1 MKGKMKRTFLLAVV
15 NVFLC
20 TVCLINLFVVTKV
33 LAFDSDVSGVLVDIN
48 KNYKELIAEDLASKN
63 KYPNLTANSNPFV
76 FIYHIGNHLIYSDLD
91 GSNNRVLYSY
101 NLETKKNENLL
112 NNIKDIHGNSAVI
125 NVVNVKPYSKGK
137 LLVKLS
143 VAENNIEE
151 MYFVTDGTLSG
162 TSEWNDNFGVESE
175 GYTKASLFNSF
186 KWKSSVGIYYSIDN
200 ELLLKGSSSEGV
212 ISDNFTY
219 SEIMYY
225 EVGGILYFLPDS
237 YPGHKDIALDKNIYS
252 NVITKKE
259 HFFISGTEQ
268 LSSFSLDLGYQDH
281 FLRTDIPVCRDN
293 DSPVLL
299 PSATNITRNG
309 DELFFFSGN
318 SDNVCIYAFNTKTK
332 GFRVSN
338 LNYINDAPIL
348 NLEILGVG
356 KAGVVIKSVKDKY
369 HKPFSEIFKVDL
381 SLQKKTS
388 LYEREDPFEL
398 SIMPIMNDG
407 ETYYYYQYNEV
418 SENNKLVKLNINDF
432 TYEILG
438 HRLGVADEYT
448 SNEFSLSFVNSRF
461 TSKRIIGGELYFVYS
476 LPYPGLYRFNS
487 KLKRVEKVTFADG
500 FGFNESAD
508 VLSANAV
515 NNGWLILQK
524 NNNHLNS
531 QMGQYNYEVNFVD
544 YNGIVKHISP
554 IDIASVIDNPLVF
567 KDNNKLYV
575 TSGFDLYRIDF
586 EKFKLIKVAT
596 GERNQ
601 KIYKFRAVKDS
612 YAFAES
618 DSHPKEFIKIS
629 IINDQTVGVNSGE
642 EGVLKSCGDTFV
654 LYDNSNLKVIKGNSF
669 EVIVNELP
677 FNISFDAASIG
688 FIYYIKDNAV
698 YRYDCNKN
706 SEPKLIHSN
715 QGERNFRFFSN
726 SFNNK
731 TNEFHYSLDAPN
743 GDWYQEVYTV
753 SLADEVSLIP
763 AKNIST
769 PMLNFNKAYGI
780 NSLYIIDNLTIGSLR
795 SGYYSEIDT
804 SKLDEISKYPGRKS
818 FLLAGSSE
826 DQRYIF
832 GTATFTYTEAYRGR
846 VRYLFLIDSLNQD
859 IYFFSSGLY
868 NTILSSVDGKLL
880 LSIFNLST
888 TLSAELKIVDI
899 ECIVNAQ
906 CEHDRNNRQP
916 VVSNGAELFFS
927 DGDIINFQFRAH
939 DEDKDILNYQLLNAP
954 SWLSIDNDGVVF
966 GIIPNGLSGVLS
978 PISIQ
983 VSDGI
988 ETVNSTPF
996 IFHIIPRNRAPMWL
1010 PNTAFSADF
1019 GAGIWSFEA
1028 GITSELDLNNI
1039 FSDIERD
1046 GILYSINSN
1055 VAGISVNSDG
1065 VLSVNVAQPGTYV
1078 LTITAKDPQGASSDS
1093 MVMLNIYK
1101 NDPVTPRPEPE
1112 EGGESG
1118 GVINLFSM
1126 LSLLMFIVMRRK
1138 RFTLCW

>member
-1 MKGKMKRTFLLAVV
+1 MKRKFLLAVV

-48 KNYKELIAEDLASKN
+48 KNYKELIAEDLTSKI
-63 KYPNLTANSNPFV
+63 KYPNLIETLNSFV
-76 FIYHIGNHLIYSDLD
+76 FTYHIGNHLIYSDID
-91 GSNNRVLYSY
+91 GSNDLGLYSY
-101 NLETKKNENLL
+101 NLKTEKSENLL

-125 NVVNVKPYSKGK
+125 NVVNVKPYSKDK
-137 LLVKLS
+137 ILVKLS
-143 VAENNIEE
+143 VAENNIVE
-151 MYFVTDGTLSG
+151 MYVVTDGTLSG
-162 TSEWNDNFGVESE
+162 TSEWNDKFGVESE

-186 KWKSSVGIYYSIDN
+186 KWKSSIGIYYSIGN

-225 EVGGILYFLPDS
+225 EVDGILYFLPDS
-237 YPGHKDIALDKNIYS
+237 YPGHKDIVLDKNIYS

-259 HFFISGTEQ
+259 HFFINGTEQQ

-281 FLRTDIPVCRDN
+281 FLTKDIPVCTDN
-293 DSPVLL
+293 DSSVLL
-299 PSATNITRNG
+299 SSTTNITRNG
-309 DELFFFSGN
+309 DELFFLSGN
-318 SDNVCIYAFNTKTK
+318 YDNVCIYAFNTKTK
-332 GFRVSN
+332 EFRVSN
-338 LNYINDAPIL
+338 LNHINDAPIL
-348 NLEILGVG
+348 DLKILGVG
-356 KAGVVIKSVKDKY
+356 KTGVVIQSFKDKY
-369 HKPFSEIFKVDL
+369 YKPFPEIFKVDF

-418 SENNKLVKLNINDF
+418 FENNKLVKLNINDF

-438 HRLGVADEYT
+438 HRLGVADEHT
-448 SNEFSLSFVNSRF
+448 SNEFSLDYVNSRF
-461 TSKRIIGGELYFVYS
+461 TPKRIIGGELYFVYS

-487 KLKRVEKVTFADG
+487 KSKRVEKVTFADG

-508 VLSANAV
+508 VLSENAV

-531 QMGQYNYEVNFVD
+531 QMWQYNYEVNFVD

-554 IDIASVIDNPLVF
+554 IDIASVVDNPLVF

-575 TSGFDLYRIDF
+575 TSGFDLYRIDL
-586 EKFKLIKVAT
+586 EVFKLIKVAT
-596 GERNQ
+596 GERN
-601 KIYKFRAVKDS
+601 KRIYKFRAVKDS

-618 DSHPKEFIKIS
+618 DSDPKEFIKIS
-629 IINDQTVGVNSGE
+629 IVNDQTVSVNSGE
-642 EGVLKSCGDTFV
+642 EGVLKSCGNTFV
-654 LYDNSNLKVIKGNSF
+654 LYDNSNLKVIKDNSF
-669 EVIVNELP
+669 EVIVSELP

-706 SEPKLIHSN
+706 SEPKLIHPN
-715 QGERNFRFFSN
+715 QGGRNFRFFSN

-769 PMLNFNKAYGI
+769 PMLDFNKAYGI

-832 GTATFTYTEAYRGR
+832 GTAYFTYTEAYRGS
-846 VRYLFLIDSLNQD
+846 VSYLFMIDSLEQD
-859 IYFFSSGLY
+859 IYFFSAGLY
-868 NTILSSVDGKLL
+868 NTILSSIDGKLL
-880 LSIFNLST
+880 LSIFNIST

-906 CEHDRNNRQP
+906 CEHDKNNRQP

-939 DEDKDILNYQLLNAP
+939 DEDKDILNYRLLNSP
-954 SWLSIDNDGVVF
+954 SWLSIDSNGVVF

-996 IFHIIPRNRAPMWL
+996 VFHVIPRNRAPIWL
-1010 PNTAFSADF
+1010 PNAEFKIDF
-1019 GAGIWSFEA
+1019 GVGMWSFEA
-1028 GITSELDLNNI
+1028 GINSELDLNNI

-1046 GILYSINSN
+1046 EISYSINSN
-1055 VAGISVNSDG
+1055 VAGVSVNSEG
-1065 VLSVNVAQPGTYV
+1065 MLSVNVAQPGTYV
-1078 LTITAKDPQGASSDS
+1078 LTITAKNPQGASSDS

-1101 NDPVTPRPEPE
+1101 NDPVTPRPEPS
-1112 EGGESG
+1112 EGGDSG
-1118 GVINLFSM
+1118 GVVNIFSM
-1126 LSLLMFIVMRRK
+1126 LSLLMFIIMRRK
-1138 RFTLCW
+1138 RFILC